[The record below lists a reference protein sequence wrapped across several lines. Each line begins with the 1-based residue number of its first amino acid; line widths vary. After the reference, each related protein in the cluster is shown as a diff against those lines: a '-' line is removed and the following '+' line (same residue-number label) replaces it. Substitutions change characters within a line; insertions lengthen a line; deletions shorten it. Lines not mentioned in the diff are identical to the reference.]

1 MICFSRVASQWE
13 TIILNVVS
21 INQYAHG
28 GRKFSFTVRE
38 VLFTLSR
45 MVRIAIVGGGI
56 GGLTVAL
63 ALREFGFEAEVY
75 EQAPELLDVGAA
87 IAVWPNALRVLE
99 RLRLAETIRAHAG
112 EMREIRWLNSRG
124 HLLNRLPISDAVALH
139 RADLQATLLHA
150 LETTR
155 IHLGHSLGSYEQQ
168 NDKVIATFTNGH
180 TIEADFLIG
189 ADGIHSDVRAQ
200 LLGNDQPLY
209 HGYTVWRGIS
219 AAAPD
224 SIPVNTAIEIH
235 GPGRRFGIGS
245 VGGGRIG
252 WWASSN
258 SVTQQLHAEN
268 PQHELLHLFED
279 WYHPAVQL
287 IEQTAPHSIL
297 TTAACDRE
305 PTRTWGNKRVTLLGD
320 AIHPTTPN
328 LGQGGCLAMEDAMV
342 LARCFERYG
351 ATEEALRKYEGC
363 RFKRTAAIT
372 KYSRYYGVLGQ
383 SDNLFMLLSKKLV
396 FTLAPEAVLERLV
409 QTVFEYDPSTVT
421 V

>member
-1 MICFSRVASQWE
+1 
-13 TIILNVVS
+13 
-21 INQYAHG
+21 
-28 GRKFSFTVRE
+28 
-38 VLFTLSR
+38 

-87 IAVWPNALRVLE
+87 IAVWPNALRVLD
-99 RLRLAETIRAHAG
+99 RLGLAHRILEHSG
-112 EMREIRWLNSRG
+112 EMREIRWLDKRGTLINSVSI
-124 HLLNRLPISDAVALH
+124 PTSVALH

-150 LETTR
+150 LQPAR
-155 IHLGHSLGSYEQQ
+155 IHLGHSVVSYEQR

-180 TIEADFLIG
+180 TIAADFLIG

-209 HGYTVWRGIS
+209 RGYTVWRGIS
-219 AAAPD
+219 GAVPD
-224 SIPVNTAIEIH
+224 PIPAKTAIEIH
-235 GPGRRFGIGS
+235 GHGRRFGIGP
-245 VGGGRIG
+245 VGNGCIG

-258 SVTQQLHAEN
+258 SSTQQSRTEN
-268 PQHELLHLFED
+268 PQHELLHLFEA

-287 IEQTAPHSIL
+287 IEATVPDSIL
-297 TTAACDRE
+297 TTAACDRA
-305 PTRTWGNKRVTLLGD
+305 PSRTWGDKRVTLLGD

-342 LARCFERYG
+342 LARCFETYG
-351 ATEEALRKYEGC
+351 ATEDALRRYESC
-363 RFKRTAAIT
+363 RYQRTAAIT
-372 KYSRYYGVLGQ
+372 KYSRYYGTIGQ
-383 SDNLFMLLSKKLV
+383 SDNPFIRLSKKLL
-396 FTLAPEAVLERLV
+396 FTLAPEAVLQRLV
-409 QTVFEYDPSTVT
+409 QTVFAYDATTVT